1 MHLEKVTSRSSEA
14 GLAGWIASN
23 DVTLFTVVLIMA
35 IAMFLHS
42 RVTRGAKEN
51 SQLTDQK
58 AAVTATLAAVEQE
71 LESASELLDR
81 TKNKLNLTQE
91 ERDQLRKQLVE
102 KLEQLAQLNAKL
114 DALLAEKGQLE

>member
-42 RVTRGAKEN
+42 RVNQGSKEN
-51 SQLTDQK
+51 AQLADQK
-58 AAVTATLAAVEQE
+58 A
-71 LESASELLDR
+71 SA
-81 TKNKLNLTQE
+81 
-91 ERDQLRKQLVE
+91 
-102 KLEQLAQLNAKL
+102 
-114 DALLAEKGQLE
+114 